1 MNGLWD
7 QSSKLAIFLRL
18 QTWYI
23 DKFVLLMEPS
33 EPTGFLMLSVS
44 GEMQHDLGSSNPGT
58 GEGCLSPILM
68 NWFVERS
75 DDFSTGVEEGQQPS
89 PVSVLD
95 SPLHDEVS
103 TTSEPSLAGHVMV
116 LLLVHATHL
125 IRPSLACAGTHLYG
139 IHEF

>member
-1 MNGLWD
+1 VNQLVF
-7 QSSKLAIFLRL
+7 SC
-18 QTWYI
+18 
-23 DKFVLLMEPS
+23 
-33 EPTGFLMLSVS
+33 LSVS

-75 DDFSTGVEEGQQPS
+75 DDFSTGVEEGQQLS

-116 LLLVHATHL
+116 LLLSPCNTFDSAYFGTSWD
-125 IRPSLACAGTHLYG
+125 PSICHS
-139 IHEF
+139 

>member
-1 MNGLWD
+1 
-7 QSSKLAIFLRL
+7 
-18 QTWYI
+18 
-23 DKFVLLMEPS
+23 MEPS
-33 EPTGFLMLSVS
+33 EPTGFLILSVS

-75 DDFSTGVEEGQQPS
+75 DDFSTGVEEDQHLS

-95 SPLHDEVS
+95 FPLHGEVS

-125 IRPSLACAGTHLYG
+125 IWRSLALAGTPLYVV
-139 IHEF
+139 HEF